1 MTPVPYG
8 RNPIVRAHSSGDDG
22 GAHHH
27 PWVVGTRA
35 VVVAVA
41 CRSSGDDGGHS
52 SPSVV
57 GTRGLLLFVC
67 CSAVWLPSFVEGGDG
82 GSSSS
87 LGMGVMGVDVL
98 KVDIGVAY
106 HVSHLVMALLAWMIL
121 LVRYDGVVQWDEL
134 TIMKFVSSEDP
145 SANVDVG
152 RARLEF
158 VDWSGIRS
166 RLSDGNCLAEGRVDC

>member
-1 MTPVPYG
+1 M
-8 RNPIVRAHSSGDDG
+8 
-22 GAHHH
+22 
-27 PWVVGTRA
+27 
-35 VVVAVA
+35 
-41 CRSSGDDGGHS
+41 
-52 SPSVV
+52 
-57 GTRGLLLFVC
+57 
-67 CSAVWLPSFVEGGDG
+67 EGGDG

-87 LGMGVMGVDVL
+87 LGIGVMGVDIL

-106 HVSHLVMALLAWMIL
+106 RVSHLVVALLASMIL

-134 TIMKFVSSEDP
+134 TIMKFMSSEDP